1 MLERFEDKKR
11 GVKVKRIFVLL
22 VIIGCLALSNLWA
35 QDLKVGDLAPLF
47 KVKTDEGKEFDLG
60 SQKGRWTILYFFPK
74 AGTPGCT
81 KQAISFRDEFATLKS
96 LGINVY
102 GISTDTIEAQA
113 NFKKEH
119 HLNFTMLAD
128 PAATVVNLY
137 GLKQPY
143 LNLSK
148 RWSFIIGPDLRIRFI
163 ENEVD
168 VENDAKNLIKKI
180 YEIK

>member
-1 MLERFEDKKR
+1 M
-11 GVKVKRIFVLL
+11 KRILVLL
-22 VIIGCLALSNLWA
+22 VIISGLSLSQLWA

-47 KVKTDEGKEFDLG
+47 KVQTDEGKEFDLN

-96 LGINVY
+96 LGVHVY
-102 GISTDTIEAQA
+102 GISTDSVKSQA

-119 HLNFTMLAD
+119 HLNFTMLSD

-137 GLKQPY
+137 GLKQPF
-143 LNLSK
+143 LNISK

-168 VENDAKNLIKKI
+168 VENDAKNLIKKMS
-180 YEIK
+180 EIK